1 MTITAADIKLIES
14 ERMADTTDGGGRRT
28 ANVIPDGIAGNIFP
42 KVSRLDAVYGR
53 VNLRKIYGTISTSN
67 VDTYAGAHAIITD
80 PPDNSRISA
89 LLMSTGS
96 DFDVR
101 TAAQDRI
108 ESYVVAGPESRMRL
122 YGRQPVGAKAV
133 LVYQRNDEVLP
144 DIGDVLALVQED
156 SGGATLHQQFVR
168 LDSVSAVQS
177 TFEDDRGVY
186 SYTVLTLAITTPLQ
200 FEFSGPDTPA
210 RSSAAARLGKVRV
223 TSVADA
229 ARYYGVQP
237 LQVAASSGDLTI
249 KLPSIYAPL
258 APTTQREVPISLA
271 NVFEA
276 TSRIPTGVV
285 FSGSVGEVGPL
296 APYQFPGPIAPNSV
310 SFVNSRSGYPL
321 FDDGAGL
328 VMGTGLIDPVGAV
341 DYASGLV
348 TFTTALGADGSVA
361 VSANH
366 APTATAAAYTRATE
380 ITLANRGS
388 VFSIVLSP
396 VPSRGTAVVDFRAL
410 GRWYRLRDEA
420 GTGTLTGGSPADG
433 TGTIDYVSG
442 ALVVTLGALPDVA
455 SSVIFS
461 WGSMGS
467 FSALTTDAA
476 PRVKLEA
483 QLTEVPLVATTCSVT
498 LTYAGTPVTLTLD
511 STGAASNANFACAL
525 NRQTG
530 LLVITFPGLLPDR
543 GTALSVAYNKVVPGG
558 ATPLAVTINR
568 VMASSIPLSQSVQ
581 PRSVSF
587 NMRFGAVID
596 GAAFTAY
603 GNIKDDGSGNLIF
616 PKTAANISS
625 GLISGVQDYA
635 SAQTV
640 EDVIVGTINY
650 TTGDIT
656 MSGAPSITGSGQRYN
671 RVTGWTTFAVS
682 GALTRQDGVAVAVRV
697 TSTGGT
703 TAGTLTTDSFTRA
716 QAPFIVD
723 LTLTNALSILPGS
736 VVFRI
741 GAATTGVANQ
751 YSDRDGKL
759 YLALGATGA
768 EVGTIDYNTGRATFN
783 DVYQD
788 ACTGAV
794 SVLACIVGTSGYVTG
809 TVDFRTAGSPIR
821 LGSLFVQATAV
832 DGSALSATSDTDGV
846 IAGAGITGLVQ
857 QDVGVVSLTFDE
869 DVLPGTVRYSA
880 VVVSNV
886 ALDAS
891 LLGLDPIRLPLDG
904 RVPIFRQGNVA
915 VIHNTQAVTLTN
927 PVTAGSTY
935 SAGRTGLSDL
945 WLVSAAGVRVD
956 PAQYTV
962 DLAAG
967 TVTMAD
973 PLTLTGVTQPLVLKH
988 RVEDMLLVAD
998 TQIDGTVTSAA
1009 PLTHSY
1015 GTTGTYV
1022 SSGLLFGDLAARV
1035 SNVFDQ
1041 GTWTG
1046 EWADSLIGAEAT
1058 AQYNDVLYPLEVSN
1072 AGAITERWRLQ
1083 FTGASTFQIIGENSG
1098 VIGTGSTGAD
1108 CGPVNPLTG
1117 LPYFI
1122 VRSTGWG
1129 SGWSVGNNLRFN
1141 TVSAAAPIWMVRTIL
1156 PGATLSGDSVD
1167 VQLRGDVDA

>member
-28 ANVIPDGIAGNIFP
+28 ANVIADGQAGNIFP
-42 KVSRLDAVYGR
+42 KVSRLDSVYGR
-53 VNLRKIYGTISTSN
+53 VNLRKVYGAINTSN

-80 PPDNSRISA
+80 PPDNSRIGA
-89 LLMSTGS
+89 LLMSTRS
-96 DFDVR
+96 DFDQR
-101 TAAQDRI
+101 SAAQDRI

-122 YGRQPVGAKAV
+122 YGRQPIGAKAV
-133 LVYQRNDEVLP
+133 LAYQRNDEVPP
-144 DIGDVLALVQED
+144 DIGEVFALVQENAEGD
-156 SGGATLHQQFVR
+156 TLLQQFVR
-168 LDSVSAVQS
+168 IDSVSAS
-177 TFEDDRGVY
+177 AATFEDDRGVY
-186 SYTVLTLAITTPLQ
+186 SYTVLTLAITTPLLY
-200 FEFSGPDTPA
+200 EFSGPDTPA
-210 RSSAAARLGKVRV
+210 RSSAAERLGKIRV

-237 LQVAASSGDLTI
+237 LQVAASTGDLTI
-249 KLPSIYAPL
+249 KLPTIYAAL

-285 FSGSVGEVGPL
+285 FSVSVGGVGPL
-296 APYQFPGPIAPNSV
+296 APYRFPGPIAPNSV
-310 SFVNSRSGYPL
+310 SFVNSLSGWAL

-328 VMGTGLIDPVGAV
+328 VMGTGLIDPVGSV

-348 TFTTALGADGSVA
+348 TFTTELGAAGTVA
-361 VSANH
+361 VSADH

-410 GRWYRLRDEA
+410 GRWYRLRDESSS
-420 GTGTLTGGSPADG
+420 GTLTGGSPADG

-461 WGSMGS
+461 WGSLGN
-467 FSALTTDAA
+467 FSALTTDAS
-476 PRVKLEA
+476 PRVQLQA
-483 QLTEVPLVATTCSVT
+483 QLSQFPLVATTCAVT

-511 STGAASNANFACAL
+511 STGAASNSNFACAL

-530 LLVITFPGLLPDR
+530 LLTVTFPGLLPDR
-543 GTALSVAYNKVVPGG
+543 GTSLSVAYNKLEPGG
-558 ATPLAVTINR
+558 ATPLAVQINR
-568 VMASSIPLSQSVQ
+568 IMAASIVLGQSVQ
-581 PRSVSF
+581 ARSVSF
-587 NMRFGAVID
+587 NMGFSLTLD
-596 GAAFTAY
+596 GAAYQAF
-603 GNIKDDGSGNLIF
+603 GKVVDDGSGNLIF
-616 PKTAANISS
+616 ARTKAYIGAGASITHFAN
-625 GLISGVQDYA
+625 V
-635 SAQTV
+635 QTV
-640 EDVIVGTINY
+640 EDTIVGTINY
-650 TTGDIT
+650 STGEIS
-656 MSGAPSITGSGQRYN
+656 MSGAPAATGTVTKYN
-671 RVTGWTTFAVS
+671 RATGYTTVPVS
-682 GALTRQDGVAVAVRV
+682 GAMTRIDGATVLFLV

-703 TAGTLTTDSFTRA
+703 TSGTVTTDTFTRA
-716 QAPFIVD
+716 QAPFLID
-723 LTLTNALSILPGS
+723 LTLTGALSILPGS

-741 GAATTGVANQ
+741 GAETTGVANQ

-759 YLALGATGA
+759 FLALGGA
-768 EVGTIDYNTGRATFN
+768 GTEVGLVDYNTGRVTFN
-783 DVYQD
+783 DVYQN

-794 SVLACIVGTSGYVTG
+794 SVSACMVGTAGYVTG
-809 TVDFRTAGSPIR
+809 TVDFRTAGSPVR

-846 IAGAGITGLVQ
+846 LTGTDVTGLVQ
-857 QDVGVVSLTFDE
+857 QDVGVVSITFAK
-869 DVLPGTVRYSA
+869 DVLPSTVRYSA

-904 RVPIFRQGNVA
+904 RVPIYRPGNVA

-927 PVTAGSTY
+927 PVVAGTTY

-998 TQIDGTVTSAA
+998 AQIDGTVTSAA
-1009 PLTHSY
+1009 PLSRDY
-1015 GTTGTYV
+1015 ATTGTYV
-1022 SSGLLFGDLAARV
+1022 SSALLLGDLAARV

-1046 EWADSLIGAEAT
+1046 EWSDSLIGGEAT
-1058 AQYNDVLYPLEVSN
+1058 AQYNDVLYPLEVTN
-1072 AGAITERWRLQ
+1072 AGGISERWRLQ
-1083 FTGASTFQIIGENSG
+1083 FTGASTFQVIGENSG

-1122 VRSTGWG
+1122 VRASGWG

-1141 TVSAAAPIWMVRTIL
+1141 TTGAAAPIWMVRTIL
-1156 PGATLSGDSVD
+1156 PGATLSGDSID